1 VISKTNSGRF
11 SPSAITNETGDS
23 DKLEKKLKKIVKR
36 IKEQVKTLR
45 QPFEGN

>member
-1 VISKTNSGRF
+1 LGILF
-11 SPSAITNETGDS
+11 ILA
-23 DKLEKKLKKIVKR
+23 KKRKKIVKR